1 MSEYSADEGM
11 DARDLAVLAALGR
24 VAEAVDPV
32 PEGLADRALFALTL
46 ERLQAEMVEL
56 VRLDTPAL
64 AVRGD
69 AEMVQARTI
78 TFTADPCT
86 VMISLSAAENGV
98 RVDGWVAPAVRC
110 TVELYRPE
118 GRIATE
124 SDDDGCFVL
133 ADVPPGPA
141 SFVLR
146 RLDGTGPTVSTPVIE
161 L

>member
-1 MSEYSADEGM
+1 MTEYEPDEGM
-11 DARDLAVLAALGR
+11 DARDLAALAALGR
-24 VAEAVDPV
+24 VVEAVDPV
-32 PEGLADRALFALTL
+32 PAGLVDRALFALTL
-46 ERLQAEMVEL
+46 DRLQAEMVEL
-56 VRLDTPAL
+56 VRLETPAL

-69 AEMVQARTI
+69 AETVEARTI

-86 VMISLSAAENGV
+86 VMISLSAGASGV

-110 TVELYRPE
+110 VVEVYRPE

-133 ADVPPGPA
+133 ADVPHGPA

-146 RLDGTGPTVSTPVIE
+146 RVDGTGPTVSTPVIE